1 MAGTGREGQI
11 GFGEE
16 STFGTPVVVTRFFEL
31 LNESIKFDI
40 ERIESKGMRAGAKV
54 QNLWV
59 PGRKGGSGDIEF
71 EVQPNGFAILT
82 KHMLGG
88 TPVTTTPG
96 GGTISR
102 IHTTKVGN
110 LDGKSLTFQVGRANA
125 AGTIDPYTYAGCKIG
140 GWELTLET
148 GGVLTLKLSIDCA
161 DESTVTA
168 LATASYPA
176 TNVMLSSYDTG
187 VLVSIG
193 GSPYAAKKFTL
204 QGGNMVK
211 GDRYKLGQP
220 VKLEQLEGTD
230 FREYTGEIEMEMNS
244 GLTAY
249 NLFKNGTEAAIV
261 ATSTGAIIEAA
272 IPYMVRCSLA
282 RARFDGETVTT
293 PGPDILTQTIPFKVL
308 KTALANTEVMFETQ
322 NTDTAP

>member
-1 MAGTGREGQI
+1 MSGTGREGQI
-11 GFGEE
+11 GFAEE
-16 STFGTPVVVTRFFEL
+16 STFNTPVTVTRFFEL

-40 ERIESKGMRAGAKV
+40 ERIESNGMRAGTKV

-59 PGRKGGSGDIEF
+59 PGRQGGSGDIEF

-102 IHTTKVGN
+102 LHTTKVGN
-110 LDGKSLTFQVGRANA
+110 LDGKSLTIQVGRANPSTVDA
-125 AGTIDPYTYAGCKIG
+125 FTYAGCKIS
-140 GWELTLET
+140 GWEMTLET
-148 GGVLTLKLSIDCA
+148 GGVLTMKLSIDCA
-161 DESTVTA
+161 SESTVIA
-168 LATASYPA
+168 LATASYPT
-176 TNVMLSSYDTG
+176 TNVMLSSYDSG
-187 VLVSIG
+187 VLVSVG
-193 GSPYAAKKFTL
+193 GTPYAAKKFTL

-211 GDRYKLGQP
+211 GDRYKLGQAA
-220 VKLEQLEGTD
+220 KLEQLEGTD
-230 FREYTGEIEMEMNS
+230 FREYTGTIEMEMNQ
-244 GLTAY
+244 GLTPY

-272 IPYMVRCSLA
+272 LPYMVRCSLA

-308 KTALANTEVMFETQ
+308 KTSSANTEVMFETQ